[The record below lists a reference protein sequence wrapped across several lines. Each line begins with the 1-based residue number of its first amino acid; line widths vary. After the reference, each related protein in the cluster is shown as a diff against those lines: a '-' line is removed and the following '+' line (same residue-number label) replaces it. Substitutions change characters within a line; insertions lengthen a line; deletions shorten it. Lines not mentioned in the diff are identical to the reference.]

1 MASAAARG
9 MGVEKGD
16 TKDPVGVA
24 RGNSGTKGKKAIIP
38 VRRDSLKR
46 WEEDG
51 EFTPHRVPSRTKQIQ
66 SQVVFWLPKH
76 RRSLRNPVEKS
87 HHSSNYLHTL
97 EVEEP

>member
-51 EFTPHRVPSRTKQIQ
+51 EFTPHRVPSRTKQFFCIYPILLSEQ
-66 SQVVFWLPKH
+66 IRIL
-76 RRSLRNPVEKS
+76 
-87 HHSSNYLHTL
+87 
-97 EVEEP
+97 